1 MKLILAIIQTADE
14 ADTVQ
19 SLNKEGFF
27 VTKLSTT
34 GGFLKAKNTTLL
46 IGTDNAKVDAVIAI
60 LKKHAGHRMQLSPVS
75 GGDMRIFNPAGA
87 NMVEVPAGGCV
98 VFIVDIDKAET
109 F

>member
-1 MKLILAIIQTADE
+1 MKLILSIIQAADE

-19 SLNKEGFF
+19 ELNRNGYF

-46 IGTDNAKVDAVIAI
+46 IGTDNEKVDGAIEI
-60 LKKHAGHRMQLSPVS
+60 LKKYAGHRMQLSPVAS
-75 GGDMRIFNPAGA
+75 ADMRIFSPSGA
-87 NMVEVPAGGCV
+87 HMAEIKDGGGV
-98 VFIVDIDKAET
+98 VFVVDIERIVK

>member
-1 MKLILAIIQTADE
+1 MKLILSIIQSADE
-14 ADTVQ
+14 TDTVQ
-19 SLNKEGFF
+19 ELNKKGFF

-46 IGTDNAKVDAVIAI
+46 IGTDDDKVDSVIDV
-60 LKKHAGHRMQLSPVS
+60 LKKYAGHRMQLSPVS
-75 GGDMRIFNPAGA
+75 GADMRMFSAAGT

-98 VFIVDIDKAET
+98 VFVLVIDKAQK

>member
-1 MKLILAIIQTADE
+1 MKLILSIIQSADE
-14 ADTVQ
+14 TDTVQ
-19 SLNKEGFF
+19 ELNKKGFF

-46 IGTDNAKVDAVIAI
+46 IGTDDDKVDSVIDV
-60 LKKHAGHRMQLSPVS
+60 LKKYAGHRMQLSPVS
-75 GGDMRIFNPAGA
+75 GADMRMFSAAGT

-98 VFIVDIDKAET
+98 VFVLDIDKAQK